1 MKADLDTIKAEYAAN
16 FLKDYSNDPQSLASQ
31 TILIDRSDW
40 GLLELKGQDRLRF
53 LHNQTS
59 NAIDRLKPGQGCET
73 IFLNS
78 TGRTLDFVTVYA
90 GDDSLLILVSPQR
103 RQFLL
108 ELIDRYIFPFDK
120 VEISDLTD
128 NFSIVTLIGTE
139 SGQYLQ
145 KIAIPEQILTGV
157 EHSHYLLSDPPL
169 RVAVGTGLDLPGY
182 TLIVATAEAG
192 PLWENLIKNGV
203 IPADE
208 QVWEYLRIHQG
219 RPAVDREL
227 TEDYN
232 PLEAGLWRAIVFD
245 KGCYIGQETIA
256 RLNTYKGV
264 KQRLWGIKLSQP
276 VPSNTPIILEAQKVG
291 LLTSVLEDFGLGYVK
306 TKAGGEGL
314 KVQIGEATG
323 ELIPLPFLSHEYPFQ

>member
-1 MKADLDTIKAEYAAN
+1 
-16 FLKDYSNDPQSLASQ
+16 
-31 TILIDRSDW
+31 
-40 GLLELKGQDRLRF
+40 
-53 LHNQTS
+53 
-59 NAIDRLKPGQGCET
+59 
-73 IFLNS
+73 
-78 TGRTLDFVTVYA
+78 
-90 GDDSLLILVSPQR
+90 
-103 RQFLL
+103 
-108 ELIDRYIFPFDK
+108 
-120 VEISDLTD
+120 
-128 NFSIVTLIGTE
+128 
-139 SGQYLQ
+139 
-145 KIAIPEQILTGV
+145 
-157 EHSHYLLSDPPL
+157 
-169 RVAVGTGLDLPGY
+169 VAVGTGLDLPGY
-182 TLIVATAEAG
+182 TLIVAAAEAC
-192 PLWENLIKNGV
+192 PLWENLIKKWRYSRQMQ
-203 IPADE
+203 

-219 RPAVDREL
+219 TPAVDQEL

-323 ELIPLPFLSHEYPFQ
+323 ELIPLPFLSRIPLSVNSNQ

>member
-1 MKADLDTIKAEYAAN
+1 MKAALETIKAEYAAN
-16 FLKDYSNDPQSLASQ
+16 FLKNYSNDPQNLASQ

-59 NAIDRLKPGQGCET
+59 NAIERLKPGQGCET

-90 GDDSLLILVSPQR
+90 SDDSLLILVSPQR

-128 NFSIVTLIGTE
+128 NFGIFTLIGTE

-145 KIAIPEQILTGV
+145 KIGIPEQILTGV
-157 EHSHYLLSDPPL
+157 QHSHYLLSQPAL
-169 RVAVGTGLDLPGY
+169 RLAVGTGLDLPGY
-182 TLIVATAEAG
+182 TLIVAAAEAG
-192 PLWENLIKNGV
+192 SLWENLIKNGV
-203 IPADE
+203 TPADA

-232 PLEAGLWRAIVFD
+232 PLEAGLWRALVFD

-256 RLNTYKGV
+256 RLNTYKGI

-291 LLTSVLEDFGLGYVK
+291 LLTSVL
-306 TKAGGEGL
+306 AGGEGL

>member
-1 MKADLDTIKAEYAAN
+1 MKAQLETIKAQYADN
-16 FLKDYSNDPQSLASQ
+16 FLKNYSNDPESLESQ

-40 GLLELKGQDRLRF
+40 GLLELKGADRLRF
-53 LHNQTS
+53 LHNQTT
-59 NAIDRLKPGQGCET
+59 NAIDRLKPGQSCET
-73 IFLNS
+73 IFVNS

-90 GDDSLLILVSPQR
+90 TDEALLILVSPQR

-128 NFSIVTLIGTE
+128 NFGIFTLIGTQ

-145 KIAIPEQILTGV
+145 KIGIPENILTGV
-157 EHSHYLLSDPPL
+157 QGSHYLLSEPAL
-169 RVAVGTGLDLPGY
+169 RVAPGTGLDLPGY
-182 TLIVATAEAG
+182 TLIVPADG
-192 PLWENLIKNGV
+192 LVSVWENLIKNGV
-203 IPADE
+203 TPAE
-208 QVWEYLRIHQG
+208 VQVWEYLRIHQG
-219 RPAVDREL
+219 RPAVDQEL

-276 VPSNTPIILEAQKVG
+276 VAVDTPIILEDKKVG
-291 LLTSVLEDFGLGYVK
+291 LLTSVLDNFGLGYVK

-314 KVQIGEATG
+314 KVQIGDAEG
-323 ELIPLPFLSHEYPFQ
+323 ELTALPFLSHEYP

>member
-1 MKADLDTIKAEYAAN
+1 MKAKLETIKAQYAGN
-16 FLKDYSNDPQSLASQ
+16 FLKNYSNDPESLESQ

-40 GLLELKGQDRLRF
+40 GLLELKGADRLRF
-53 LHNQTS
+53 LHNQTT
-59 NAIDRLKPGQGCET
+59 NAIDRLKPGQSCET
-73 IFLNS
+73 IFVNS

-90 GDDSLLILVSPQR
+90 TDEALLILVSPQR

-128 NFSIVTLIGTE
+128 NFGIFTLIGTQ

-145 KIAIPEQILTGV
+145 KIGIPDNILTGV
-157 EHSHYLLSDPPL
+157 QGSHYLLSEPAL
-169 RVAVGTGLDLPGY
+169 RVAPGTGLDLPGY
-182 TLIVATAEAG
+182 TLIVPADG
-192 PLWENLIKNGV
+192 LVSVWENLIKNGV
-203 IPADE
+203 TPAE
-208 QVWEYLRIHQG
+208 VQVWEYLRIHQG
-219 RPAVDREL
+219 RPAVDQEL

-276 VPSNTPIILEAQKVG
+276 VAVDTPIILEDKKVG
-291 LLTSVLEDFGLGYVK
+291 LLTSVLDNFGLGYVK

-314 KVQIGEATG
+314 KVQIGDAEG
-323 ELIPLPFLSHEYPFQ
+323 ELLPLPFLSHEYP

>member
-1 MKADLDTIKAEYAAN
+1 MKADLETIKAEYAAN
-16 FLKDYSNDPQSLASQ
+16 FLKDYSNDPQNLASQ

-128 NFSIVTLIGTE
+128 NFAIVTLIGTE

-157 EHSHYLLSDPPL
+157 QHSHYLLSEPAL

-182 TLIVATAEAG
+182 TLIVAAAEAG

-203 IPADE
+203 TPADE

-219 RPAVDREL
+219 RPAVEREL

-232 PLEAGLWRAIVFD
+232 P
-245 KGCYIGQETIA
+245 
-256 RLNTYKGV
+256 
-264 KQRLWGIKLSQP
+264 
-276 VPSNTPIILEAQKVG
+276 
-291 LLTSVLEDFGLGYVK
+291 
-306 TKAGGEGL
+306 
-314 KVQIGEATG
+314 
-323 ELIPLPFLSHEYPFQ
+323 

>member
-1 MKADLDTIKAEYAAN
+1 MKAALETIKAEYAAN
-16 FLKDYSNDPQSLASQ
+16 FLKNYSNDPQNLASQ

-90 GDDSLLILVSPQR
+90 SDDSLLILVSPQR

-128 NFSIVTLIGTE
+128 NFGIFTLIGTE

-145 KIAIPEQILTGV
+145 KIGIPEQILTGV
-157 EHSHYLLSDPPL
+157 QHSHYLLSQPAL
-169 RVAVGTGLDLPGY
+169 RLAVGTGLDLPGY
-182 TLIVATAEAG
+182 TLIVAAAEAG
-192 PLWENLIKNGV
+192 SLWENLIKNGV
-203 IPADE
+203 TPADA

-232 PLEAGLWRAIVFD
+232 PLEAGLWRALVFD

-256 RLNTYKGV
+256 RLNTYKGI

-291 LLTSVLEDFGLGYVK
+291 LLTSVLEDFGLGY
-306 TKAGGEGL
+306 E
-314 KVQIGEATG
+314 VQIGEATG